1 MDSDVSTDTT
11 SPRFIARLKTAALGS
26 AEHPFVFLGNFE
38 VEELWAEDEL
48 GLPRVS
54 AAGSTAVVNSMD
66 EFALLLGGK
75 GDHVVLKHAP
85 DPDYHRYL
93 LDLGFELP
101 EVHVVAA
108 PDPARNVS
116 QDALADPALV
126 AALAELATDGAYL
139 LPHGVSGVEEELSAR
154 TGVPLA
160 TPPAALC
167 KSVNSKVYSRR
178 LADELGLR
186 QPPGWICDTPG
197 QLAEAVPEAAKVL
210 ADGGTVVVKEAFGV
224 SGKGIAVV
232 TSEQRLLRLQRMIE
246 RSAQRAGRDRLALVM
261 ETWVDKRAD
270 LNYQFT
276 VGRDGSARFDFVK
289 EAITEN
295 GVHKGHRMPA
305 RLDDLQ
311 HEVIRYAAN
320 ALGAR
325 LAEDGYYG
333 VVGVDALVEPDGGLF
348 PVLEINA
355 RNNMSTYQVPLQER
369 FVPSGAVAMARHYPM
384 RLAAPLPFTR
394 LRETLGDLLFAGS
407 GSGLLVNNF
416 ATVNAGAG
424 LAGAGDAFAGRL
436 YGVLVGPSAET
447 VDALD
452 RRIDERLTMLAAE

>member
-1 MDSDVSTDTT
+1 MESDVSTDTT
-11 SPRFIARLKTAALGS
+11 SPRFIARLKTATLGS
-26 AEHPFVFLGNFE
+26 SERPFVFLGNFE
-38 VEELWAEDEL
+38 VEEVWAADEL

-54 AAGSTAVVNSMD
+54 AASSTAVVNSMD

-85 DPDYHRYL
+85 DPEYRDYL

-101 EVHVVAA
+101 EIHVAAA
-108 PDPARNVS
+108 PDPARNVT

-126 AALAELATDGAYL
+126 SALAELATDGAHL
-139 LPHGVSGVEEELSAR
+139 LPHGVSSVEEELSAR

-160 TPPAALC
+160 APPAALC
-167 KSVNSKVYSRR
+167 KSVNSKVYSRQ

-186 QPPGWICDTPG
+186 QPPGWVCDTPA
-197 QLAEAVPEAAKVL
+197 QLADAVPEAAKVL
-210 ADGGTVVVKEAFGV
+210 AEGQSVVVKEAFGV

-232 TSEQRLLRLQRMIE
+232 PNEQRLLRLQRMIE
-246 RSAQRAGRDRLALVM
+246 RTAQRAGRERIALVM
-261 ETWVDKRAD
+261 ETWVEKRAD

-276 VGRDGSARFDFVK
+276 VGRDGSACFDFVK

-305 RLDDLQ
+305 RLDKLQ
-311 HEVIRYAAN
+311 YDVIRHAADV
-320 ALGAR
+320 LGAR

-333 VVGVDALVEPDGGLF
+333 VVGVDALVEPDGGIF

-369 FVPSGAVAMARHYPM
+369 FVPSEAVAMARHYPV

-394 LRETLGDLLFAGS
+394 LRETLGELLFTGS

-424 LAGAGDAFAGRL
+424 VGDSGEPFAGRL
-436 YGVLVGPSAET
+436 YGVLIGQSEAAIDE
-447 VDALD
+447 LD
-452 RRIDERLTMLAAE
+452 RRIAERIATLTTD

>member
-1 MDSDVSTDTT
+1 MDSD
-11 SPRFIARLKTAALGS
+11 SPNFIARLKTAALGS
-26 AEHPFVFLGNFE
+26 AEHPLVFLGNFE
-38 VEELWAEDEL
+38 VEELWAADEL

-126 AALAELATDGAYL
+126 ATLAELATDGAHL
-139 LPHGVSGVEEELSAR
+139 LPHGASAVEEELAAR

-160 TPPAALC
+160 TPSAALC
-167 KSVNSKVYSRR
+167 KSVNSKVYSRQ

-186 QPPGWICDTPG
+186 QPHGWVCDTPA

-210 ADGGTVVVKEAFGV
+210 AEGGTVVVKEAYGV

-232 TSEQRLLRLQRMIE
+232 TNEQRLLRLQRMIE
-246 RSAQRAGRDRLALVM
+246 RTAQKAGRDRIALVT
-261 ETWVDKRAD
+261 ETWVDKLAD

-276 VGRDGSARFDFVK
+276 VGRDGSVRFDFVK

-305 RLDDLQ
+305 RLDERQ
-311 HEVIRYAAN
+311 HQVIRDAAD

-325 LAEDGYYG
+325 LAKDGYYG
-333 VVGVDALVEPDGGLF
+333 VVGVDALVEPDGGIF

-369 FVPSGAVAMARHYPM
+369 FVPAGAVAMARHYPV
-384 RLAAPLPFTR
+384 RLAAPLPFAR
-394 LRETLGDLLFAGS
+394 LRETLGELLFAGS

-424 LAGAGDAFAGRL
+424 VAAAGEAFAGRL
-436 YGVLVGPSAET
+436 YGVLIGPSAET
-447 VDALD
+447 LD
-452 RRIDERLTMLAAE
+452 ELDHRITERLATLAQDQS